1 MNRNTLAFSIT
12 ILLLMSL
19 TCGLTWAE
27 EPSLAWSTFLG
38 GNSYEVAHALA
49 LDSLANPVLAGWT
62 LSSDF
67 PTTPGAYDRTFNGNH
82 DVFVAA
88 LSASGSAL
96 LWSTFL
102 GGSSYEDAHTLALDS
117 LGNPVLAGRTLS
129 SDFPTTPGAY
139 DRTYNG
145 NHDVFV
151 AILSASGSALLWS
164 TFLGGSEGD
173 SVCGLVLDSS
183 GNPVVAGY
191 TLSSDF
197 PKTPGAYDQTYNG
210 AEDVFVSRLSA
221 SGDAL
226 LWSTFLGGSGS
237 DVGSDLALDS
247 LENPVVMGY
256 TLSSDFP
263 KTPGAYDQTYNGS
276 HDVFVSRLSAS
287 GSALLWST
295 FLGGGGSDVGSALA
309 LDSSGSPVVMGYTL
323 SSDFPKTP
331 GAYDQTYNGAED
343 VFISRLSA
351 SGDALLWS
359 TFLGGSGSD
368 VGSGLALNPS
378 GNAVVTGYTL
388 SSDFPKTPGAYDQT
402 YNGAEDV
409 FVSRLSA
416 SGDALLWSTFL
427 GGSGSDVGSAL
438 ALDPSGN
445 AVVTGYTLSSD
456 FPKTPGAYDQT
467 YNGGHDVFVTKFAIG
482 TGVESRNHVIGLPR
496 TFELNQNY
504 PNPFNASTE
513 IRYQIPQDSYV
524 TLKIFSILGQEVR
537 VLADGQQEHG
547 SYAVIWDGCD
557 NRGQEVASGV
567 YFCRLKMGDIH
578 KTVKMAYIR

>member
-343 VFISRLSA
+343 VF
-351 SGDALLWS
+351 
-359 TFLGGSGSD
+359 
-368 VGSGLALNPS
+368 
-378 GNAVVTGYTL
+378 
-388 SSDFPKTPGAYDQT
+388 
-402 YNGAEDV
+402 
-409 FVSRLSA
+409 VSRLSA

-427 GGSGSDVGSAL
+427 GGGGSDVGSAL